1 MTLLYTNGRDMCVS
15 NIFCRKVALNV
26 VLTVSMIVSLI
37 VSSHASAQKE
47 SSLLDDSKTKEN
59 FDSILTDF
67 QKNINTT
74 SRDYALDGRTRT
86 VSYIG
91 NVVITQGS
99 LKILAEEVI
108 ADESEGKGNQVI
120 FAVGTP
126 ASYQQRLA
134 DGSFVKAKANRIHYD
149 VATKV
154 ISLEG
159 NARINQNSSTVSAD
173 TIIYYITEEKV
184 VANTSENSLT
194 PVETIIGIADFE
206 DTKTD
211 SNND

>member
-1 MTLLYTNGRDMCVS
+1 MCVS
-15 NIFCRKVALNV
+15 NTFCRKAALNV
-26 VLTVSMIVSLI
+26 VLTVSMIVSLT
-37 VSSHASAQKE
+37 VSSHALAQKE
-47 SSLLDDSKTKEN
+47 SSLLDDSKIKEN

-74 SRDYALDGRTRT
+74 SRDYSLDGRTRT

-99 LKILAEEVI
+99 LKILAEKVI

-120 FAVGTP
+120 FAVGKP